1 MAVTSGLSVSPDLG
15 TARSPLALSLP
26 LILGVLLFICLVNAD
41 GMPLLAD
48 PDSHWHIAVGNWMLA
63 HRTVPDVDPFSFTF
77 LGEPWIAK
85 EWFSQLLLALAYDGL
100 GWMGVVAL
108 GAAAVAASFALF
120 LRLLLR
126 DLRPLPALMFTI
138 GAAVMMAPHI
148 LARPHVLAFPFML
161 IWIAGLVRAVEER
174 RGPEPLLLLAMLFWA
189 NMHGGFT
196 LGLMLAGAFALEALV
211 GARDSGERKS
221 LFFAWLKFGVAS
233 LLVACIT
240 PYGPES
246 ILVTGRIFGLGDVL
260 NTIAEWKSP
269 DFQKQPAQEI
279 VLLVALYLALSRGLK
294 LPLLRLLIVI
304 GLLHLYLRHARNAE
318 LLATLA
324 PLALAPLL
332 ARQFPMLA
340 RDTQAAGTGLL
351 GRVEQLA
358 RPAGAAATALGL
370 AVMALFAT
378 VMLRTVDLQPP
389 AAIMPQAALDWARQ
403 NGLLQRPMLNHYN
416 FGGYLIGAGVP
427 TFIDGRAELY
437 GGDFIRRYNEA
448 IGLRGET
455 KLEDL
460 LERHRIGWTF
470 LTKDAPANRLLARL
484 PGWRQAF
491 SDDQATIFVR
501 EK

>member
-1 MAVTSGLSVSPDLG
+1 MAVTSGLSVAPALG

-41 GMPLLAD
+41 GMPLLGD
-48 PDSHWHIAVGNWMLA
+48 PDSHWHIAVGNWMLM

-85 EWFSQLLLALAYDGL
+85 EWLSQLLLALAYDGL

-108 GAAAVAASFALF
+108 GAAAVAASFALL

-126 DLRPLPALMFTI
+126 DLKPLPALMFTI
-138 GAAVMMAPHI
+138 GAAVMMAPHL

-161 IWIAGLVRAVEER
+161 IWVAGLVRAVEER
-174 RGPEPLLLLAMLFWA
+174 RAPDPLLLLAMLFWA

-211 GARDSGERKS
+211 GGRDAHERKS
-221 LFFAWLKFGVAS
+221 LFFAWLKFGVAA

-324 PLALAPLL
+324 PLALAPVL
-332 ARQFPMLA
+332 ARQFPTLA
-340 RDTQAAGTGLL
+340 RDAQAAGSGLL
-351 GRVEQLA
+351 GRFEQLA
-358 RPAGAAATALGL
+358 RPAGGAATALGL

-378 VMLRTVDLQPP
+378 LMLRTVDLQPP
-389 AAIMPQAALDWARQ
+389 SAIMPQAALEYARQ
-403 NGLLQRPMLNHYN
+403 HGLVQRPMFNHYN

-437 GGDFIRRYNEA
+437 GGEFIKRYTEA
-448 IGLRGET
+448 VGLRGET
-455 KLEDL
+455 KLEEL
-460 LERHRIGWTF
+460 LERYRIGWTF
-470 LTKDAPANRLLARL
+470 LTRDAPANRLLAHL
-484 PGWRQAF
+484 PGWRQVF

-501 EK
+501 D

>member
-15 TARSPLALSLP
+15 AARSPLALSLP

-41 GMPLLAD
+41 GMPLLGD

-85 EWFSQLLLALAYDGL
+85 EWLSQLLLALAYDGL

-108 GAAAVAASFALF
+108 GAAAVAASFALL

-126 DLRPLPALMFTI
+126 DLKPLPALMFTI

-161 IWIAGLVRAVEER
+161 VWVAGLVRAVEER
-174 RGPEPLLLLAMLFWA
+174 RAPEPLLLLAMLFWA

-211 GARDSGERKS
+211 GARDPAERRS

-332 ARQFPMLA
+332 ARQFPVLA
-340 RDTQAAGTGLL
+340 RDAQAAATGLAGRL
-351 GRVEQLA
+351 GQLA
-358 RPAGAAATALGL
+358 RPAGAAAIALGL

-437 GGDFIRRYNEA
+437 GGDFIKRYNEA

-470 LTKDAPANRLLARL
+470 LTKDAPANRLLAHL

-501 EK
+501 ER